1 MPRGKPKQQNGPNKM
16 EAMRQTLAELGNDAK
31 PEEIKG
37 HLKEKFGLDM
47 PNSLISN
54 YKSNLTRKAAG
65 QSALIRK
72 PQQRR
77 MTVPASG
84 NGGRA
89 DGINV
94 DDIQTVKAL
103 INRIGADN
111 TRALVDVLSQ

>member
-1 MPRGKPKQQNGPNKM
+1 MPRGKPKQQSGPNKM

-31 PEEIKG
+31 PEAIKG
-37 HLKEKFGLDM
+37 HLKAKFGLDM

-54 YKSNLTRKAAG
+54 YKSNLNRKAAG
-65 QSALIRK
+65 QSALLRK

-77 MTVPASG
+77 MAVSASR
-84 NGGRA
+84 NGGHVE
-89 DGINV
+89 GISV
-94 DDIQTVKAL
+94 DDIQAVKAV